1 MTSRRRY
8 HTAWC
13 WAALAAG
20 LLTACQP
27 SSAQRDGPEAA
38 EGLTIESPPRPT
50 AAHKAEALHAGHR
63 PAPDSRQECL
73 GRLVWDV
80 AAPGMEWGVMAPG
93 ARSGDRF
100 RFTEHLHGGHDLVTA
115 ANIQMVVLQP
125 ATRKDIE
132 RMLRSVDA
140 QKYIAIDTYQERNE
154 IAKRRIAGLE
164 EVLQDPS
171 LNTSND
177 DLSRYPTSIAELRQ
191 RIQDDQT
198 SIERIEAD
206 WQPLDLGLPDSLG
219 YAAGPTLYAFLLRDG
234 RAYRFMSTGGA
245 HEAPFA
251 ERKKAFMDMLQ
262 RFRARQLYEIPTE
275 LGLCIPYGFI
285 PDDGRGHFRMEVSW
299 RYTDRPGV
307 LYTIGTAVVGE
318 RGLPHGES
326 PVLQATARAG
336 ASVLSGGLMAGRQV
350 RSVGPRPVKM
360 GALTAYQGG
369 FSVNVAEPGQRPV
382 FSYNVY
388 TGYGGWMHSRVL
400 PAITVNLRSFTPEQ
414 DRSLKTNP
422 PPFDESLTRLDAV
435 LQSIRLRPTDQPMPE
450 MPGAP

>member
-1 MTSRRRY
+1 MTSRRSY

-27 SSAQRDGPEAA
+27 SSAQRDDIEAEA
-38 EGLTIESPPRPT
+38 PPHPT

-63 PAPDSRQECL
+63 SAPGSRQECL

-100 RFTEHLHGGHDLVTA
+100 RFTEYLHGGHDLVTA

-125 ATRKDIE
+125 ARFSDLE
-132 RMLRSVDA
+132 RMLDEVDA
-140 QKYIAIDTYQERNE
+140 EKGIAIHTYKKRNE

-177 DLSRYPTSIAELRQ
+177 DLTRYPTSIAELRQ

-262 RFRARQLYEIPTE
+262 RFRVRQLYEIPTE

-336 ASVLSGGLMAGRQV
+336 ASLLSGGLMAGRQV
-350 RSVGPRPVKM
+350 RSVGPRPVKI
-360 GALTAYQGG
+360 GALSAYQGG
-369 FSVNVAEPGQRPV
+369 FSVNVAEPDQRPV

-414 DRSLKTNP
+414 DRSLKSNP
-422 PPFDESLTRLDAV
+422 PPFDESLQRLDAV

-450 MPGAP
+450 MLEAP

>member
-1 MTSRRRY
+1 MTTRRRLH
-8 HTAWC
+8 HTTWC

-27 SSAQRDGPEAA
+27 SSAQRDDLEA
-38 EGLTIESPPRPT
+38 ELPPRPT
-50 AAHKAEALHAGHR
+50 SAHKAEALHAGHR
-63 PAPDSRQECL
+63 PAPGSRQECL

-100 RFTEHLHGGHDLVTA
+100 RFTEHLHGGQDLVTA

-125 ATRKDIE
+125 ATQKDIE

-198 SIERIEAD
+198 NIERIEAD

-262 RFRARQLYEIPTE
+262 RFRVRQLYEIPTE

-369 FSVNVAEPGQRPV
+369 FSVNVADEGQRPV

-414 DRSLKTNP
+414 DRSLKVNP
-422 PPFDESLTRLDAV
+422 PPFDESLQRLDAV

-450 MPGAP
+450 MLEAQ

>member
-1 MTSRRRY
+1 MTTRRRL

-27 SSAQRDGPEAA
+27 SSAQRDDPEAEA
-38 EGLTIESPPRPT
+38 PPRPT

-63 PAPDSRQECL
+63 PAPGSRQECL

-132 RMLRSVDA
+132 RMLQSVDA
-140 QKYIAIDTYQERNE
+140 QKYIAIDTYRER
-154 IAKRRIAGLE
+154 I
-164 EVLQDPS
+164 EVAMDVAARLQSMVDDPS
-171 LNTSND
+171 LNTNGE
-177 DLSRYPTSIAELRQ
+177 DLSTYPAGIADLKKE
-191 RIQDDQT
+191 ISDDQT

-262 RFRARQLYEIPTE
+262 RFRVRQLYEIPTE

-369 FSVNVAEPGQRPV
+369 FSVNVADEGQRPV

-414 DRSLKTNP
+414 DRSLKVNP
-422 PPFDESLTRLDAV
+422 PPFDESLQRLDAV

-450 MPGAP
+450 MLEAQ

>member
-1 MTSRRRY
+1 MTTRRRL

-13 WAALAAG
+13 WTALAAS

-27 SSAQRDGPEAA
+27 SSAQHDDT
-38 EGLTIESPPRPT
+38 EGQAPPRPT
-50 AAHKAEALHAGHR
+50 AAHKAEALQAGHR
-63 PAPDSRQECL
+63 PAPGSRQECL

-80 AAPGMEWGVMAPG
+80 AAPGMEWGVMTPG
-93 ARSGDRF
+93 AWNGDRF

-132 RMLRSVDA
+132 RMLQSVDA
-140 QKYIAIDTYQERNE
+140 QKYIAIDTYRER
-154 IAKRRIAGLE
+154 I
-164 EVLQDPS
+164 EVGQRLVTRLQSKVDDPS
-171 LNTSND
+171 LNTNGE
-177 DLSRYPTSIAELRQ
+177 DLSTYPAGIADLKKE
-191 RIQDDQT
+191 ISDDQT

-206 WQPLDLGLPDSLG
+206 WQSLDLGLPDSLG

-262 RFRARQLYEIPTE
+262 RFRVRQVYEIPTE
-275 LGLCIPYGFI
+275 FGLCIPYGFI

-318 RGLPHGES
+318 RGVPHGES

-350 RSVGPRPVKM
+350 RSVGPRPVKI
-360 GALTAYQGG
+360 GALSAYQGG
-369 FSVNVAEPGQRPV
+369 FSVNVADPGQPPV

-422 PPFDESLTRLDAV
+422 PPFDESLQRLDAV

-450 MPGAP
+450 MLEVP

>member
-1 MTSRRRY
+1 
-8 HTAWC
+8 
-13 WAALAAG
+13 LAAS

-27 SSAQRDGPEAA
+27 SSAQHDDT
-38 EGLTIESPPRPT
+38 EGQAPPRPT
-50 AAHKAEALHAGHR
+50 AAHKAEALQAGHR
-63 PAPDSRQECL
+63 PAPGSRQECL

-80 AAPGMEWGVMAPG
+80 AAPGMEWGVMTPG
-93 ARSGDRF
+93 AWNGDRF

-132 RMLRSVDA
+132 RMLQSVDA
-140 QKYIAIDTYQERNE
+140 QKYIAIDTYRER
-154 IAKRRIAGLE
+154 I
-164 EVLQDPS
+164 EVGQRLVTRLQSKVDDPS
-171 LNTSND
+171 LNTNGE
-177 DLSRYPTSIAELRQ
+177 DLSTYPAGIADLKKE
-191 RIQDDQT
+191 ISDDQT

-206 WQPLDLGLPDSLG
+206 WQSLDLGLPDSLG

-262 RFRARQLYEIPTE
+262 RFRVRQVYEIPTE
-275 LGLCIPYGFI
+275 FGLCIPYGFI

-318 RGLPHGES
+318 RGVPHGES

-350 RSVGPRPVKM
+350 RSVGPRPVKI
-360 GALTAYQGG
+360 GALSAYQGG
-369 FSVNVAEPGQRPV
+369 FSVNVADPGQPPV

-422 PPFDESLTRLDAV
+422 PPFDESLQRLDAV

-450 MPGAP
+450 MLEVP

>member
-1 MTSRRRY
+1 MTTRRRLH
-8 HTAWC
+8 HTTWC

-27 SSAQRDGPEAA
+27 SSAQRDDLEAA
-38 EGLTIESPPRPT
+38 APPRPT
-50 AAHKAEALHAGHR
+50 AEHKAEALHAGHR
-63 PAPDSRQECL
+63 PTPGSRQECL

-132 RMLRSVDA
+132 RMLQSVDA
-140 QKYIAIDTYQERNE
+140 QKYIAIDTYRER
-154 IAKRRIAGLE
+154 I
-164 EVLQDPS
+164 EVAMDVAARLQSMVDDPS
-171 LNTSND
+171 LNTNGE
-177 DLSRYPTSIAELRQ
+177 DLSTYPAGIADLKKE
-191 RIQDDQT
+191 ISDDQT

-262 RFRARQLYEIPTE
+262 RFRVRQLYEIPTE

-350 RSVGPRPVKM
+350 RSVGPRPVKI

-369 FSVNVAEPGQRPV
+369 FSVNVADEGQRPV

-414 DRSLKTNP
+414 DRSLKVNP
-422 PPFDESLTRLDAV
+422 PPFDESLQRLDAV

-450 MPGAP
+450 MLEAQ

>member
-1 MTSRRRY
+1 MTTRRRLH
-8 HTAWC
+8 HTTWC

-27 SSAQRDGPEAA
+27 SSAQRDDLEAA
-38 EGLTIESPPRPT
+38 APPRPT
-50 AAHKAEALHAGHR
+50 AEHKAEALHAGHR
-63 PAPDSRQECL
+63 PTPGSRQECL

-132 RMLRSVDA
+132 RMLQSVDA
-140 QKYIAIDTYQERNE
+140 QKYIAIDTYRER
-154 IAKRRIAGLE
+154 I
-164 EVLQDPS
+164 EVAMDVAARLQSMVDDPS
-171 LNTSND
+171 LNTNGE
-177 DLSRYPTSIAELRQ
+177 DLSTYPAGIADLKKE
-191 RIQDDQT
+191 ISDDQT

-262 RFRARQLYEIPTE
+262 RFRVRQLYEIPTE

-307 LYTIGTAVVGE
+307 LYTIGTAIVGE

-350 RSVGPRPVKM
+350 RSVGPRPVKI

-369 FSVNVAEPGQRPV
+369 FSVNVADEGQRPV

-414 DRSLKTNP
+414 DRSLKVNP
-422 PPFDESLTRLDAV
+422 PPFDESLQRLDAV

-450 MPGAP
+450 MLEAQ

>member
-1 MTSRRRY
+1 M
-8 HTAWC
+8 
-13 WAALAAG
+13 
-20 LLTACQP
+20 
-27 SSAQRDGPEAA
+27 
-38 EGLTIESPPRPT
+38 
-50 AAHKAEALHAGHR
+50 K
-63 PAPDSRQECL
+63 
-73 GRLVWDV
+73 
-80 AAPGMEWGVMAPG
+80 
-93 ARSGDRF
+93 
-100 RFTEHLHGGHDLVTA
+100 
-115 ANIQMVVLQP
+115 
-125 ATRKDIE
+125 K
-132 RMLRSVDA
+132 
-140 QKYIAIDTYQERNE
+140 E
-154 IAKRRIAGLE
+154 I
-164 EVLQDPS
+164 S
-171 LNTSND
+171 
-177 DLSRYPTSIAELRQ
+177 
-191 RIQDDQT
+191 DDQT

-206 WQPLDLGLPDSLG
+206 WQSLDLGLPDSLG

-251 ERKKAFMDMLQ
+251 ERKMAFMDMLQ
-262 RFRARQLYEIPTE
+262 RFRVRQLYEIPTE

-369 FSVNVAEPGQRPV
+369 FSVNVADEGQRPV

-414 DRSLKTNP
+414 DRSLKVNP
-422 PPFDESLTRLDAV
+422 PPFDESLQRLDAV

-450 MPGAP
+450 MLEAQ